1 MQRSETYAPWTKRV
15 ECTLSPGFRRA
26 FAGSSRACARFVGT
40 ATVEVL
46 AALIDECVDPSL
58 VKASLQAPPLP
69 LVPSLVL
76 HCDAGTCN
84 VPILAAVGCLFVR
97 RRTARLRGAP
107 TALETMI
114 ATTRQATM
122 PRRATCSACAVADC
136 YVHT

>member
-1 MQRSETYAPWTKRV
+1 MH
-15 ECTLSPGFRRA
+15 A

-40 ATVEVL
+40 ATVEAL

-76 HCDAGTCN
+76 HCDAARVTFQF
-84 VPILAAVGCLFVR
+84 ATVGCLFVR

-107 TALETMI
+107 TALEAMI

-122 PRRATCSACAVADC
+122 PRCCGHSRRAAMCSACAVADC
-136 YVHT
+136 CAHT